1 MEGQDRSRQAE
12 WQASHLR
19 ASWVSARTGC
29 PTSGSYVTQLAWRP
43 STQFLPCTTNLQ
55 LGVSLIP
62 GSCRFTR
69 PSSLTGEH
77 YPTGQGLDWAD
88 RLTLPTASTDVRI
101 HNRLFRWV
109 CFNSKCCTDLTQL
122 LSVFR
127 RANRNNPNI
136 SSLDQKSAVEA
147 KHCFVG
153 VAPPC
158 KFLDP
163 RFSSARACLLPTT
176 SFLNPRLSI
185 VPLSVGS
192 A

>member
-19 ASWVSARTGC
+19 ASWV
-29 PTSGSYVTQLAWRP
+29 
-43 STQFLPCTTNLQ
+43 
-55 LGVSLIP
+55 
-62 GSCRFTR
+62 
-69 PSSLTGEH
+69 
-77 YPTGQGLDWAD
+77 
-88 RLTLPTASTDVRI
+88 VRI
-101 HNRLFRWV
+101 RNRLFRWV

-163 RFSSARACLLPTT
+163 RFSSVRACLLPTT
-176 SFLNPRLSI
+176 SFLESEAIYRACKRRLRLGFQISWLVGI
-185 VPLSVGS
+185 EWKRTERDCVVTTTNRKIEALGHLLRPLDCPSLIRYGTRGVQFDFKPDYTI
-192 A
+192 